1 MKLRAWRSLES
12 SDPCHG
18 SDHGFKSRRPRSM
31 VLGDKSLISGVGLAT
46 VFAFLGVGVMLFKVD
61 PFQASVLTKI
71 IFFSAAFWGVFS
83 LIIFLV
89 QRKNFAG
96 SFWIGFLVASVLF
109 SWLILRI
116 RN

>member
-1 MKLRAWRSLES
+1 MES

-18 SDHGFKSRRPRSM
+18 SDHGFKSRRPRRV
-31 VLGDKSLISGVGLAT
+31 VLGDKSLISGVGLAA

-71 IFFSAAFWGVFS
+71 IFFSAAFLGVWGVFS
-83 LIIFLV
+83 LIIFLA

-96 SFWIGFLVASVLF
+96 SFWIGFLVAAVLF
-109 SWLILRI
+109 FWLILRI